1 VNRVKSRIFQVA
13 AGLFLGLGVAAIIIR
28 WQFPTQQIDTAPPIC
43 YSSAGRPVSCSGE
56 FWLVLG
62 IVAGGAVSVL
72 VFAGLKRL
80 AEAER
85 MPFSGSR
92 S

>member
-1 VNRVKSRIFQVA
+1 MNHVKGRIIRA
-13 AGLFLGLGVAAIIIR
+13 TAGLVLGLGVAVFIIR

-43 YSSAGRPVSCSGE
+43 YSSTGRAVSCSGE

-62 IVAGGAVSVL
+62 FLGGGAVSVL
-72 VFAGLKRL
+72 VFAGLKRF

-85 MPFSGSR
+85 LPSSGPR